1 MDDLHDALH
10 VILFGLGISS
20 FIFVGLLTF
29 FFFERICG
37 RAILPPGR
45 RPWRFH
51 VQPKIFIETAY
62 FFFLFL
68 FPVLFS
74 LPGYLIVF
82 CLCFFCVRF
91 GSIFLCF
98 FPKSVQMIYDFY

>member
-62 FFFLFL
+62 FFFVFVSRSVFTSWLFDCFMFMLFL
-68 FPVLFS
+68 CAIRVD
-74 LPGYLIVF
+74 
-82 CLCFFCVRF
+82 FFK
-91 GSIFLCF
+91 FLSEVCA
-98 FPKSVQMIYDFY
+98 DDL